1 MEQMTES
8 CMTSPVVPA
17 AAVANGLDKHGVFPA
32 ARRGGRLVQMAE
44 FSARMRCFKGAV
56 MLWCSVLGRMRQQW
70 DALEAPAGASPP
82 THRVPA
88 RGVRTEFFDSS
99 MCLAQQKMELLQRSI
114 QQARNEARG
123 ALVQPNTEAT
133 DLASGA
139 IKAPALLHSALLT
152 DDLLLQRDTASA
164 SILDSTERAELDGR
178 EMRADMAAFKAE
190 NSAAQLGD
198 FFRWREE
205 MEGLSLKPFPS
216 EWLRE
221 IWDQTEA
228 KLVLEQQ
235 QKLFEPFREAEMA
248 LHYLESIEGPQLLL
262 QLFRVLLRNTLEELN
277 QQMAEA
283 GNPTYLRVLR
293 DRVVSTSSQAFR
305 SGAATVAEEVDVQ
318 ATLEELAEFPEEEN
332 LQSILAALEVLESS
346 TRLASSIR
354 AKLGDH
360 ADGLLEDLLTE
371 GEADVTLPEQRL
383 AIEVLFEQSKALG
396 GRRRHLRPSGA
407 PLGRD
412 EVKTAL
418 GVFESLP
425 LAKEFVLQLQPS
437 NSREENHC
445 RRRMYVE
452 VRENHMRLALV
463 RDLAFG

>member
-1 MEQMTES
+1 
-8 CMTSPVVPA
+8 
-17 AAVANGLDKHGVFPA
+17 
-32 ARRGGRLVQMAE
+32 
-44 FSARMRCFKGAV
+44 
-56 MLWCSVLGRMRQQW
+56 
-70 DALEAPAGASPP
+70 
-82 THRVPA
+82 
-88 RGVRTEFFDSS
+88 
-99 MCLAQQKMELLQRSI
+99 
-114 QQARNEARG
+114 
-123 ALVQPNTEAT
+123 
-133 DLASGA
+133 
-139 IKAPALLHSALLT
+139 
-152 DDLLLQRDTASA
+152 
-164 SILDSTERAELDGR
+164 
-178 EMRADMAAFKAE
+178 
-190 NSAAQLGD
+190 
-198 FFRWREE
+198 
-205 MEGLSLKPFPS
+205 
-216 EWLRE
+216 
-221 IWDQTEA
+221 
-228 KLVLEQQ
+228 
-235 QKLFEPFREAEMA
+235 MA

-396 GRRRHLRPSGA
+396 GRRRGGEA
-407 PLGRD
+407 
-412 EVKTAL
+412 KAAL

-445 RRRMYVE
+445 RRRIYAE
-452 VRENHMRLALV
+452 VRENHTRLALV

>member
-8 CMTSPVVPA
+8 CMASPVVPVPVA
-17 AAVANGLDKHGVFPA
+17 AAASGIFPA
-32 ARRGGRLVQMAE
+32 ARRGGRLVQLAE

-82 THRVPA
+82 TQRVPA
-88 RGVRTEFFDSS
+88 RGVRTEFFDRS

-114 QQARNEARG
+114 QQARDEARD
-123 ALVQPNTEAT
+123 ARQTLVRTEAP
-133 DLASGA
+133 DLGA
-139 IKAPALLHSALLT
+139 GLKAPALLHPALLT

-178 EMRADMAAFKAE
+178 ELRSDLAAFKAE
-190 NSAAQLGD
+190 NSTAELGD
-198 FFRWREE
+198 FLRWREL
-205 MEGLSLKPFPS
+205 EGLSLKPFPS

-228 KLVLEQQ
+228 KLASEQQ

-383 AIEVLFEQSKALG
+383 AIEVLFKQSKALG
-396 GRRRHLRPSGA
+396 GRRRGGEA
-407 PLGRD
+407 
-412 EVKTAL
+412 KAAL

-445 RRRMYVE
+445 RRRIYAE
-452 VRENHMRLALV
+452 VRENHTRLALV